1 MREEYD
7 FSSARKNPY
16 TQQPSKQVAVNVDV
30 SVVDYFKSEA
40 KKNGIPYQALINLYL
55 KDCALNKRKFSPV
68 CA

>member
-16 TQQPSKQVAVNVDV
+16 AQQPGKQVAVNVDV
-30 SVVDYFKSEA
+30 SVVDYF
-40 KKNGIPYQALINLYL
+40 KNGIPYQALINLYL